1 MPILFIKLTNQQ
13 SFVFRKDVRI
23 SKPFSKCKLLLMI
36 GLGIILKSNGAEFPT
51 AATFT
56 LNTHATPPKSIAKL
70 AVPVDVGVPDI
81 ANTKFPFP
89 VVKVPGCMDAVNP
102 STPVDATNGPANGYA
117 APLPPVYAIVAVPI
131 NAVFIKASGEMIA
144 LAQSNV

>member
-1 MPILFIKLTNQQ
+1 
-13 SFVFRKDVRI
+13 
-23 SKPFSKCKLLLMI
+23 MI
-36 GLGIILKSNGAEFPT
+36 GLGIILKSNGTTLPT
-51 AATFT
+51 ETTFA

-70 AVPVDVGVPDI
+70 AVPVAVGVPDI

-89 VVKVPGCMDAVNP
+89 VVKVPGCMDAINP

-117 APLPPVYAIVAVPI
+117 APLPPVYAILAVPV
-131 NAVFIKASGEMIA
+131 NAVFINARGEMIA